1 MANWG
6 KNDIVPCDKFFCV
19 VFIVR
24 YQELQRQG
32 ICSLHLEWSLLLKKT
47 RKKIYKIRYE
57 WLLRKLCL
65 LFILMTINFWLKVL
79 WVFFPQQT
87 TCIKF
92 EFTFSKSVHSYL
104 LMSSKFICFSNN
116 VTPPPP
122 KAVPVVG
129 FFLFVCCFFYVST
142 CIDVHKLGGNHQSC
156 KVTYL

>member
-1 MANWG
+1 MFG
-6 KNDIVPCDKFFCV
+6 KLRKK
-19 VFIVR
+19 R
-24 YQELQRQG
+24 YCPLWQILLCGFYSQISRATETG
-32 ICSLHLEWSLLLKKT
+32 HLFTTSWMIIAIKKKNKK
-47 RKKIYKIRYE
+47 KKIYKIRYE

-116 VTPPPP
+116 VTPPLPP

-129 FFLFVCCFFYVST
+129 FFLFVWFFFFTSARALMY
-142 CIDVHKLGGNHQSC
+142 IN
-156 KVTYL
+156 

>member
-1 MANWG
+1 MFG
-6 KNDIVPCDKFFCV
+6 KLRKKRYCPLWQILLCGFYSQISRATETGHLFTTSWMIVAIKKK
-19 VFIVR
+19 
-24 YQELQRQG
+24 QE
-32 ICSLHLEWSLLLKKT
+32 
-47 RKKIYKIRYE
+47 KKIYKIRYE

-116 VTPPPP
+116 VTPPP

-129 FFLFVCCFFYVST
+129 FFLFFCVFFLRQH
-142 CIDVHKLGGNHQSC
+142 VHWC
-156 KVTYL
+156 T